1 MLFHE
6 VLGEPEWGGV
16 FDEITYLCYKRAHVD
31 GVIKI
36 STSLIGYWR
45 PNASST
51 FKITIEFFALISII
65 CRSTDVFKS
74 RHNL

>member
-16 FDEITYLCYKRAHVD
+16 FDEITFAISVHMWM

-36 STSLIGYWR
+36 STSLIAYWG

-65 CRSTDVFKS
+65 CRSTDGFKS